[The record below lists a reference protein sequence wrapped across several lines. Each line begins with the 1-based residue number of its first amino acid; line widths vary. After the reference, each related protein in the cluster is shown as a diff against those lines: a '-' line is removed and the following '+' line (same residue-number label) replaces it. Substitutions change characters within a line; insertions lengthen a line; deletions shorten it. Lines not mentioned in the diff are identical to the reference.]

1 MPLPRAQCLHLL
13 VTFRV
18 QTVQIL
24 PSMSS
29 NYIKLQ
35 DVRFEVVLP
44 VEYLANIY
52 YFIKL
57 QQQCMETDVYE
68 EFPTIHHL
76 STILFVVFFIYMV
89 RWLKLQ

>member
-44 VEYLANIY
+44 VEYEANIY

-57 QQQCMETDVYE
+57 QQRCMETDVYE
-68 EFPTIHHL
+68 EFLTINVCQ
-76 STILFVVFFIYMV
+76 LFYLFFFYI
-89 RWLKLQ
+89 W